1 MGADHTAGYAVATNI
16 MNVGGQLDPLKSEG
30 QAKLSKDLQIATAFI
45 DTAGLC
51 LFVAFPVL
59 DVPDAF
65 AAIVDMVN
73 AKYGLSLTGDDI
85 GALGQKVL
93 KTEIDFNRRAGF
105 TSADDRLPEFFKTEK
120 LSPHNT
126 VFDVSDEDLDSVLKF
141 DSP

>member
-1 MGADHTAGYAVATNI
+1 VATNI
-16 MNVGGQLDPLKSEG
+16 MNVGGQVDPLKSEG
-30 QAKLSKDLQIATAFI
+30 QAKLSRDLQTATAAI

-59 DVPDAF
+59 DIPDAF
-65 AAIVDMVN
+65 AAIVDMMN

-85 GALGQKVL
+85 GALGQNVL

-105 TSADDRLPEFFKTEK
+105 TSADDRLPEFFRIEK
-120 LSPHNT
+120 LPPHNL

-141 DSP
+141 D